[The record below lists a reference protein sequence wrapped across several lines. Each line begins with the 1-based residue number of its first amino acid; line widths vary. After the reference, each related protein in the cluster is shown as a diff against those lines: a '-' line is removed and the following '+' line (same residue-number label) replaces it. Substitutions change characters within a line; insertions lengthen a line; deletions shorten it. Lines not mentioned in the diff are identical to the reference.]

1 MNSEFTNFFRSVG
14 VMIMLMVLVTL
25 GLYRIAYI
33 TGAGNAA
40 FYQSLLFAFGQAV
53 VQILFY
59 GLWYRKVNRLA
70 ADMYDTTEKR
80 SMAFRYKNRYLLLAV
95 VVTGLIAGIAIS
107 AMLVHVIFVGISF
120 TYCSS
125 SVWTMFFVGNV
136 ALFVLMRFCGLPNR
150 VTNTY

>member
-40 FYQSLLFAFGQAV
+40 FYQSLLFVFGQAV

-70 ADMYDTTEKR
+70 ADRQCCIVCTD
-80 SMAFRYKNRYLLLAV
+80 AFLW
-95 VVTGLIAGIAIS
+95 IAKPGDQYILREI
-107 AMLVHVIFVGISF
+107 
-120 TYCSS
+120 
-125 SVWTMFFVGNV
+125 
-136 ALFVLMRFCGLPNR
+136 
-150 VTNTY
+150 